1 MKAKVVKISHGVPK
15 GTNIPM
21 KQDSGNV
28 GNYIEGCL
36 EDNGYPMNKGKGVD
50 IPDLNLE
57 VKTRKIESKSAHTIG
72 TESIENIKSLGYS
85 ETVVYKK
92 FQQQYRVTYSD
103 TDSVVVDSKV
113 VDFSDPLIQKEI
125 KEGYDLIRSEI
136 LRGNRGTYI
145 TGNTC
150 ICAEITKSGRSYR
163 FRVPN
168 GSMKKLLKIASTFG
182 NRNKLFD
189 QEDA

>member
-1 MKAKVVKISHGVPK
+1 MKAKVVKINHGIPK

-28 GNYIEGCL
+28 GKYVEGCL
-36 EDNGYPMNKGKGVD
+36 EDNGYPMNEGKGVD

-57 VKTRKIESKSAHTIG
+57 VKTRKIESTSAHTIG
-72 TESIENIKSLGYS
+72 TESIKNIKILGYS
-85 ETVVYKK
+85 ETVVYEK

-103 TDSVVVDSKV
+103 TDSVVVDSKI

-125 KEGYDLIRSEI
+125 KEGYDIIRSEI

-150 ICAEITKSGRSYR
+150 VCAEITKSGNSYR

-168 GSMKKLLKIASTFG
+168 GAMKKLLKIASTFG
-182 NRNKLFD
+182 IRRKLFT

>member
-1 MKAKVVKISHGVPK
+1 MKAKVVKINHGIPK

-28 GNYIEGCL
+28 GKYVEGCL
-36 EDNGYPMNKGKGVD
+36 EDIGYPMNKGKGVD

-57 VKTRKIESKSAHTIG
+57 VKTRKIESTSAHTIG
-72 TESIENIKSLGYS
+72 TESIENIKILGYS
-85 ETVVYKK
+85 ETVVYEK

-103 TDSVVVDSKV
+103 TDSIVVDSKI

-125 KEGYDLIRSEI
+125 KEGYDIIRSEI
-136 LRGNRGTYI
+136 LRGNRADYI
-145 TGNTC
+145 PGNTC
-150 ICAEITKSGRSYR
+150 VCAEIAKSGNSYR

-168 GSMKKLLKIASTFG
+168 GAMKKLLKIASTFG
-182 NRNKLFD
+182 IRRKLFT